1 MQSRDPGQGTN
12 GAVEDNLSFQM
23 LKVSSGELTKQVSS
37 GELTKPGGTDGGHI
51 WSHMTLVPRA
61 LKYGHNQALREKNT

>member
-23 LKVSSGELTKQVSS
+23 LKVSSGELTRQ
-37 GELTKPGGTDGGHI
+37 GPGCTDGGHI